1 MSENI
6 HEYIVGIPIILS
18 YSHISIELTIHYRFH
33 VLFSLDY
40 SIKYYFL
47 TIFSPKLF
55 LWEFIDLKSLVD
67 IYCGM
72 YPIIVVKIPR

>member
-6 HEYIVGIPIILS
+6 HEYIIGIPIILS

-40 SIKYYFL
+40 SINYYFL

-55 LWEFIDLKSLVD
+55 LWEFIDLKSSVD
-67 IYCGM
+67 IYCPM